1 MPEVVDFGI
10 EVASAVLCFV
20 LVRFMFKPYSLTK
33 EGRYL
38 GLPVGFAFLGI
49 SEAMLAIGILQPAGE
64 LRLISLLTRTFAYV
78 FMAATYYF
86 SKEPAKKSR
95 LLWSITFGLII
106 VSLTTLAVLMVRGL
120 EFGFNINPS
129 LSIFLRL
136 LALFCISYMCVRTL
150 RSHLQALEPS
160 TLWIPIGFIFLGISQ
175 YSLIIWA
182 ADANFSQGYAF
193 VGGLIARF
201 VGLGIFVA
209 VAYSSFYKTKK
220 WRLNEKPSA

>member
-220 WRLNEKPSA
+220 WRLNEKHSA

>member
-120 EFGFNINPS
+120 EFGFNLNPS

-182 ADANFSQGYAF
+182 ADANYSQGYAF
-193 VGGLIARF
+193 VGGLVARF
-201 VGLGIFVA
+201 VGLGIFLA

-220 WRLNEKPSA
+220 WRINEKPSA

>member
-1 MPEVVDFGI
+1 MSEVVDFGI

-120 EFGFNINPS
+120 EFGFNLNPS

-220 WRLNEKPSA
+220 WRLNEKHSA

>member
-120 EFGFNINPS
+120 EFGFNLNPS

-220 WRLNEKPSA
+220 WRLNEKHSA

>member
-95 LLWSITFGLII
+95 VLWSITFGLII

-120 EFGFNINPS
+120 EFGFNLNPS

-220 WRLNEKPSA
+220 WRLNEKHSA

>member
-1 MPEVVDFGI
+1 MTEVVDFGI
-10 EVASAVLCFV
+10 EVASAVLCFA
-20 LVRFMFKPYSLTK
+20 LVKFMFKPYALTK

-64 LRLISLLTRTFAYV
+64 LRLLSLLTRTFAYV

-120 EFGFNINPS
+120 EFGFNLNPS

-220 WRLNEKPSA
+220 WRLNEKHSA

>member
-1 MPEVVDFGI
+1 MTEVVDFGI
-10 EVASAVLCFV
+10 EVASAVLCFA
-20 LVRFMFKPYSLTK
+20 LVKFMFKPYALTK

-120 EFGFNINPS
+120 EFGFNLNPS

-220 WRLNEKPSA
+220 WRVNEKPSA

>member
-120 EFGFNINPS
+120 EFGFNLNPS

-193 VGGLIARF
+193 VGGLVARF

-220 WRLNEKPSA
+220 WRPNEKSSA

>member
-49 SEAMLAIGILQPAGE
+49 SEAMLALGILQPAGE

-95 LLWSITFGLII
+95 VIWSITFGLII

-120 EFGFNINPS
+120 EFGFNLNPS

-220 WRLNEKPSA
+220 WRLNEKHSA

>member
-120 EFGFNINPS
+120 EFGFNLNPS

-201 VGLGIFVA
+201 VGLGIFIA

-220 WRLNEKPSA
+220 WRLNEKHSA